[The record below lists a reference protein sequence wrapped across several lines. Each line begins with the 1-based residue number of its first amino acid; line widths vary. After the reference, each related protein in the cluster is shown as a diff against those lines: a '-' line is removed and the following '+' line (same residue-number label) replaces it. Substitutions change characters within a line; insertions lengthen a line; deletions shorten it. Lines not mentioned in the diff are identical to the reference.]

1 MHAVVSLL
9 DERHERLVED
19 LWAELDRAFGL
30 RGVSMTPFPHFSY
43 QVAGGYD
50 PDALR
55 PILQRCARDQ
65 QPFAVR
71 TGGLGLFTGPNPVL
85 YVPVVRDE
93 PLTRFHGALW
103 SNLAGAGA
111 GVLPYYRPES
121 WLPHI
126 TLAHGDLTRDT
137 LPAIVRAL
145 GARDFGWEIAVETL
159 DLIYDTGERQEL
171 RLRFAL
177 GTGEEVI
184 GNAWRR

>member
-9 DERHERLVED
+9 DERHYWLVEGV
-19 LWAELDRAFGL
+19 WAELDRDFGL
-30 RGVSMTPFPHFSY
+30 RGVSATPFPHFSY
-43 QVAGGYD
+43 QVAAGYD

-55 PILQRCARDQ
+55 PILQRRARDQ
-65 QPFAVR
+65 PPFRVR
-71 TGGLGLFTGPNPVL
+71 TGGLGLFTGASPVL

-93 PLTRFHGALW
+93 PLARFHGALW

-126 TLAHGDLTRDT
+126 TLAHGDLTGDN

-145 GARDFGWEIAVETL
+145 GGRDFGWAIAIATL
-159 DLIYDTGERQEL
+159 DLIYDTGARQEV
-171 RLRFAL
+171 RLRFTL
-177 GTGEEVI
+177 GTGEEII
-184 GNAWRR
+184 GRI